1 LCFPDYKKMYQV
13 GSVAQ
18 GSRLDDN
25 RVIITNSS
33 RTFTAPENGYIFLKS
48 SIDDGYY
55 DFYIDGIRFRHVGV
69 SELWDMIDEY
79 EIYPIA
85 KGSTAMIGDTTN
97 INNIHVIM
105 YFAPIVK

>member
-1 LCFPDYKKMYQV
+1 LGFPDYKKMYQV

-18 GSRLDDN
+18 GRLDDN

-33 RTFTAPENGYIFLKS
+33 RTFTAPENGYIFLKF

-55 DFYIDGIRFRHVGV
+55 DFYIDGIRFRHAGS
-69 SELWDMIDEY
+69 SEQYDLIDEY
-79 EIYPIA
+79 ETYPIA
-85 KGSTAMIGDTTN
+85 KGSTVMIGDTTN